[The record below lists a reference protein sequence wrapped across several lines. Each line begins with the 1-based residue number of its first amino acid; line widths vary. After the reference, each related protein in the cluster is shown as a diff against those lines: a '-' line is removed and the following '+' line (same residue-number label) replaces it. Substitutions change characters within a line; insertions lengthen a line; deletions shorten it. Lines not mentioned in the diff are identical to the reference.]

1 MTNPK
6 SKKEVRDSMKTMDIV
21 GALLSL
27 AWAIPLIFALQEGG
41 ERYEWNSGV
50 IIGTLVTGGV
60 MLVLFVLWEAWTYY
74 RTGIDS
80 IFPVH
85 LLKRSVTVLIFL

>member
-1 MTNPK
+1 
-6 SKKEVRDSMKTMDIV
+6 MKTMDIV

-41 ERYEWNSGV
+41 DKYEWNSGV

-60 MLVLFVLWEAWTYY
+60 MLILFVLWEGWAY
-74 RTGIDS
+74 RRADIDG